1 MDGLSAAINGLLS
14 QRTIVDNTANNI
26 ANINT
31 TAFKSSR
38 VELQTQPSPSNP
50 VGTPL
55 SPGGGGPQVGSVAR
69 QFTTGGYQ
77 QTGSATNFAIE
88 GDNGFFEV
96 TLPDGSRA
104 YTRDGSFQ
112 LNSTGQL
119 VTSGGYSVSGT
130 PNAPQVFRFANPQG
144 LISTGQNL
152 YQPTDAAGQAQNAD
166 NTVLQGYIESSNVD
180 EAQEMVN
187 LIVAQRAYEANIKA
201 IQVADEMRQKVNEIR
216 KG

>member
-1 MDGLSAAINGLLS
+1 MDGLSSAINGLLS

-31 TAFKSSR
+31 TAFKSSQ
-38 VELQTQPSPSNP
+38 VHLQTQPGPS
-50 VGTPL
+50 GTPNN
-55 SPGGGGPQVGSVAR
+55 PAGNGVQVASVAR
-69 QFTTGGYQ
+69 QFTTGAPQ
-77 QTGSATNFAIE
+77 LTGSATNFAIE
-88 GDNGFFEV
+88 GDGFFEV

-119 VTSGGYSVSGT
+119 ITSGGNLVSGT
-130 PNAPQVFRFANPQG
+130 PTTPQVVHFANPQG
-144 LISTGQNL
+144 LISLGQNL
-152 YQPTDAAGQAQNAD
+152 YQPTDASGPAQNGSTG
-166 NTVLQGYIESSNVD
+166 TVHQGYLESSNVD

-201 IQVADEMRQKVNEIR
+201 IQVADEMRQRVNEIR